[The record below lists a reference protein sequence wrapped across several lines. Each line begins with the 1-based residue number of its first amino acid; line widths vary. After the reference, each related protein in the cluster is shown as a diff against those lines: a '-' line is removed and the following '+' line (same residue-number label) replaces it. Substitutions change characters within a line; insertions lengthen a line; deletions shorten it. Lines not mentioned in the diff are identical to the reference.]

1 MALIVI
7 AAKFKEA
14 IAKYANSLAIFVWP
28 YFALDI
34 AAIADDRGPTIGK
47 WLGEWI
53 VYVFALYKGTAS
65 VYMVGLDVKAV
76 YELGLEAS

>member
-1 MALIVI
+1 MEFSTNETVKHDFGLTI
-7 AAKFKEA
+7 
-14 IAKYANSLAIFVWP
+14 
-28 YFALDI
+28 FALDI
-34 AAIADDRGPTIGK
+34 AAIADSPGSTPRK